1 MYKRTKTIS
10 LMAAALPAMLA
21 MNAEAHYMYANGRWY
36 YHSVGCQAEIES
48 MDAAPASVKCVVIAE
63 LVETLCQYPG
73 GLAYPVSLPLQV
85 SLDAQALIE
94 PDSEGRA
101 TVEVVIPDAPLLDV
115 VLNLDPSPCG
125 ASSTPVAVLIR
136 NMASTVSVSKCVG
149 SVLSPCSVRLL
160 TSTATASCALP
171 AEYTFASLPPP
182 GTWFSCPNPVIV
194 HVF

>member
-1 MYKRTKTIS
+1 MYKKINATS
-10 LMAAALPAMLA
+10 LLAAALPAMLT
-21 MNAEAHYMYANGRWY
+21 MNAEAHYMYTHGRWY

-48 MDAAPASVKCVVIAE
+48 MNTAPASVKCVVITE
-63 LVETLCQYPG
+63 LIETLCQYPG
-73 GLAYPVSLPLQV
+73 GLAYPASLPIQV
-85 SLDAQALIE
+85 GLEAQALIE

-115 VLNLDPSPCG
+115 VLNLNPSPCD

-136 NMASTVSVSKCVG
+136 NMASMVSVSKCVG
-149 SVLSPCSVRLL
+149 SVLSPCSVSLL